1 MWWSLDSIRHRLV
14 AMDPLCEVLNL
25 MRPGITRSAALDAA
39 GAWSLRFP
47 PAQGIKFC
55 AVERGTCWIAMAD
68 GPYQRLVA
76 GDCFVLSKGCS
87 FVVTQDPALLPID
100 AYSLITPGHL
110 GVQVLNGGGDCLIVS
125 CQLLLCD
132 DPVERLLDPLPAMVR
147 IEGGSAQGAAL
158 RHSVTRLTDELLHPA
173 AGGALVIEHLFRLL
187 LVDTL
192 RLFLQRRPAV
202 LGQGWLQAL
211 ADVPLG
217 QAIRAMHD
225 QPAHAWTVAQLA
237 TLVGMSR
244 AVFARRFR
252 AAMGLAPIEYLGR
265 WRMLRAAS
273 LLRSSNLSIARVA
286 ETVGYT
292 SEYAFSTAFTRLM
305 GCPPG
310 RYRRQASA

>member
-1 MWWSLDSIRHRLV
+1 
-14 AMDPLCEVLNL
+14 MDPLCEVLNL

-39 GAWSLRFP
+39 GPWSLRFP

-55 AVERGTCWIAMAD
+55 AVQRGSCWIALAD
-68 GPYQRLVA
+68 GPYQRLEA
-76 GDCFVLSKGCS
+76 GDCFVLSKGWA
-87 FVVTQDPALLPID
+87 FVVTHDPALEPVD

-110 GVQVLNGGGDCLIVS
+110 GVKTLNGGDCLIVS

-132 DPVERLLDPLPAMVR
+132 DPVERLLDPLPALVR
-147 IEGGSAQGAAL
+147 VEGGSAQGAAL

-192 RLFLQRRPAV
+192 RLFLQRRPAE

-211 ADVPLG
+211 ADAPLG
-217 QAIRAMHD
+217 LTIQAMHE

-237 TLVGMSR
+237 TLAGMSR
-244 AVFARRFR
+244 AVFARRFKLS
-252 AAMGLAPIEYLGR
+252 MGLAPIEYLGR

-273 LLRSSNLSIARVA
+273 LLRSGNASIARVA
-286 ETVGYT
+286 EQVGYT

-310 RYRRQASA
+310 RYRRQAGA